1 MKIIVRIIC
10 KDGDEFDRGE
20 QITCDIIK
28 RMRDDDVIATNIVV
42 CSKDEENA
50 YAEK

>member
-1 MKIIVRIIC
+1 MKIKVQIIC
-10 KDGDEFDRGE
+10 NNRDEFDRGE
-20 QITCDIIK
+20 QIVCDIIK
-28 RMRDDDVIATNIVV
+28 CARYDDVIATNIVI